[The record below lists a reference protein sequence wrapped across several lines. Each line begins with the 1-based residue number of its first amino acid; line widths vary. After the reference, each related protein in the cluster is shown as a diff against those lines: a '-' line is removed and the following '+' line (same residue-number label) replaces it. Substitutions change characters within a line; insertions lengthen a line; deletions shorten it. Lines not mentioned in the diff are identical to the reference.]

1 MELIS
6 NIPNEILFVGAI
18 YKHPDYLVEY
28 GHYVKSKYDFADEA
42 TKFFY
47 DAALIIYETR
57 TQEFNKTSVLT
68 FMAEDESRLSQ
79 YKRLKGW
86 STIEYY
92 MSLAN
97 DDDIKGYFNILKK
110 YSLLRE
116 YQRNGFNIEGILK
129 HRQFEMFGAQDIYK
143 LIRGKADKINTVII
157 TNDDA
162 EILNNGL
169 LPMVNER
176 LSVPDMGLPFQYSIM
191 NDLFRGLKLGTVM
204 FNGMPS
210 NAGKTRYMMAIVAY
224 VTLVQK
230 QKALLLLNEM
240 DLESVRY
247 CLLVTAINNPEFQE
261 LHGHRFHKDEREI
274 TLGMYRDANG
284 NFIFRKQNEDGE
296 YIESIDE
303 FTARVYE
310 ESEEYRNVL
319 DVCQWIESE
328 SQGLIIAKDVSAD
341 YSDKSLRFEIQKAA
355 LTQGVKYVFYDTL
368 KNDIA
373 SIGEWAAFKVTATEL
388 EEIAKNLK
396 IFIYGSIQLAENAH
410 EYLPDELNSNNI
422 AESKMIKHVAWTMV
436 LFKEIPKDK
445 FAKYQYISHD
455 PEWGGDCA
463 HRLNPDKRY
472 YVGNIDKNRFG
483 EKKKIMFEVN
493 LNQSTNF
500 ISNWNCDSICQLI
513 KANLEFLLRLIR
525 YPIVSKNLVHIRFV
539 ITEDGFGDGD
549 YRTVILVFFTFILHG
564 NELF

>member
-97 DDDIKGYFNILKK
+97 DEDIKGYFNILKK

-169 LPMVNER
+169 LPLVNER
-176 LSVPDMGLPFQYSIM
+176 LSVPDMGLPIQYPIM
-191 NDLFRGLKLGTVM
+191 NDLFRGLKLGTM
-204 FNGMPS
+204 MLNGMQS
-210 NAGKTRYMMAIVAY
+210 NAGKTRFMARTIGNIAFVHKEK
-224 VTLVQK
+224 VMV
-230 QKALLLLNEM
+230 LLNEM
-240 DLESVRY
+240 DTESMRY
-247 CLLVTAINNPEFQE
+247 CLLVTVINNPEFQE
-261 LHGHRFHKDEREI
+261 LHGYHFHKDEREI

-296 YIESIDE
+296 YTESVDE

-319 DVCQWIESE
+319 GVCQWMENESR
-328 SQGLIIAKDVSAD
+328 GLIIAKDVSGD
-341 YSDKSLRFEIQKAA
+341 YSDKSLEFEIRKAA
-355 LTQGVKYVFYDTL
+355 LTQEVKYVFYDTM
-368 KNDIA
+368 KNDIS
-373 SIGEWAAFKVTATEL
+373 SIGEWAAFKTTATKL
-388 EEIAKNLK
+388 EEIAKQLG
-396 IFIYGSIQLAENAH
+396 IFIYGSIQLSDNAND
-410 EYLPDELNSNNI
+410 YLPDELNSNNI
-422 AESKMIKHVAWTMV
+422 AEAKAIKHVAWTMV

-445 FAKYQYISHD
+445 FMKYQYISHD
-455 PEWGGDCA
+455 PDWGGDCV

-483 EKKKIMFEVN
+483 EKKKIMFEVD
-493 LNQSTNF
+493 LNQNIWKEVGVCTR
-500 ISNWNCDSICQLI
+500 
-513 KANLEFLLRLIR
+513 K
-525 YPIVSKNLVHIRFV
+525 
-539 ITEDGFGDGD
+539 
-549 YRTVILVFFTFILHG
+549 
-564 NELF
+564 

>member
-1 MELIS
+1 VELIS

-47 DAALIIYETR
+47 GAALIIYETR

-176 LSVPDMGLPFQYSIM
+176 LSVPDMGLPFQYPIM

-445 FAKYQYISHD
+445 FVKYQYISHD

-493 LNQSTNF
+493 LNQNVWKEVGVCTR
-500 ISNWNCDSICQLI
+500 
-513 KANLEFLLRLIR
+513 K
-525 YPIVSKNLVHIRFV
+525 
-539 ITEDGFGDGD
+539 
-549 YRTVILVFFTFILHG
+549 
-564 NELF
+564 

>member
-1 MELIS
+1 
-6 NIPNEILFVGAI
+6 
-18 YKHPDYLVEY
+18 
-28 GHYVKSKYDFADEA
+28 
-42 TKFFY
+42 
-47 DAALIIYETR
+47 
-57 TQEFNKTSVLT
+57 
-68 FMAEDESRLSQ
+68 
-79 YKRLKGW
+79 
-86 STIEYY
+86 

-176 LSVPDMGLPFQYSIM
+176 LSVPDMGLPFQYPIM

-247 CLLVTAINNPEFQE
+247 CLLVTVINNPEFQE

-493 LNQSTNF
+493 LNQNVWKEVGVCTR
-500 ISNWNCDSICQLI
+500 
-513 KANLEFLLRLIR
+513 K
-525 YPIVSKNLVHIRFV
+525 
-539 ITEDGFGDGD
+539 
-549 YRTVILVFFTFILHG
+549 
-564 NELF
+564 